1 MTSPYQGTTKFALP
15 QANSALRDM
24 IIFNL
29 NPDNLNMNPQAGF
42 PWERK
47 ICMEVNDGRN
57 IRYIYTLI
65 RTKARTSSPK
75 LKMPVESIFCMII
88 CTQSC
93 QGGLKEIKE
102 LLDE

>member
-15 QANSALRDM
+15 QANGALRDM

-29 NPDNLNMNPQAGF
+29 NPVNLNMNPQAGF